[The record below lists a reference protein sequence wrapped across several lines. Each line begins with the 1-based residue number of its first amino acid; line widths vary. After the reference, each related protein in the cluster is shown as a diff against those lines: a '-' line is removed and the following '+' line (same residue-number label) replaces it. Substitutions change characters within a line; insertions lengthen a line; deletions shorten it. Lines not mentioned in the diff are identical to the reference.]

1 MSTKGVVDLLFCVD
15 SSKSMQP
22 CIDGVRSHVLSFA
35 RGLESGLQQ
44 RKVDLRLDFLA
55 HSCGEDNGLFRTQT
69 VRTTSLET
77 AEALYSKPNPAA
89 FFTKD
94 VAEFEKSLSSV
105 VVEGD
110 EATLIALD
118 FALDFPWRPRRD
130 CHRVVICLTDEPFES
145 GAHVEQQRAR
155 LDALIDKVQA
165 LGVMLFLVA
174 PDSEVWNQLA
184 EADKSEFK
192 QVAEANTGLQKV
204 DFGKVLEQIGKSV
217 SAASMQSA
225 DDGRVPRAL
234 FGQDRWGGSSGAL
247 TGR

>member
-1 MSTKGVVDLLFCVD
+1 MSTKGVVDLVFCID
-15 SSKSMQP
+15 SSQSMRP
-22 CIDGVRSHVLSFA
+22 SIDGVRSHVLSFV

-44 RKVDLRLDFLA
+44 RKVDVRLDFLA
-55 HSCGEDNGLFRTQT
+55 HSCGEDNGLFRMQT

-77 AEALYSKPNPAA
+77 AQALYSKPDPGR
-89 FFTKD
+89 FFTTD
-94 VAEFEKSLSSV
+94 VAEFERALSSV
-105 VVEGD
+105 AVEGD

-145 GAHVEQQRAR
+145 GALVEEQRKR
-155 LDALIDKVQA
+155 LDALIDKIQA

-174 PDSEVWNQLA
+174 PDSDVWNQLA
-184 EADKSEFK
+184 EVDKSEFK
-192 QVAEANTGLQKV
+192 RVSEANTGLQTV

-217 SAASMQSA
+217 SAASLQSVGE
-225 DDGRVPRAL
+225 DRVPRAL
-234 FGQDRWGGSSGAL
+234 FGQDAWGGSSGAL